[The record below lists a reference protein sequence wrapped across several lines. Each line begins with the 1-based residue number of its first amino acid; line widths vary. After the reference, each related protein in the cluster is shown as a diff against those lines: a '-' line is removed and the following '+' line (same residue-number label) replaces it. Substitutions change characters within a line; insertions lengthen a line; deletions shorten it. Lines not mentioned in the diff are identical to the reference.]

1 MWGPREQPLPVSQW
15 APVKAGGHW
24 QTKAPGR
31 SLQEPPFLQ
40 GCAWHSSVSEERDTD
55 TRLHGPRPGASWA
68 SDCSLACPH
77 CPRSLSRPLLPSLPR
92 LCGHLACTG
101 MREQASWG
109 LPPSLARMQDWD
121 LPPAPH
127 PFSAPGS
134 SPPLSPRPP
143 TSQSLREA
151 GERVTVSCCQLR
163 SVLLG
168 TVGKSIYKLLPLWT
182 SDPAGAQESR
192 QHPARPQHT
201 ERSGWAGAVLGAGAQ
216 GEWPAHGRRGPPY
229 PAHSG
234 FLHALGCRRTGT
246 RRRGPGR
253 SPRAGTVGIGTRR
266 FLSEESPGARRRG
279 RPQE

>member
-1 MWGPREQPLPVSQW
+1 MGPPPKSGSDAGLGS
-15 APVKAGGHW
+15 APC
-24 QTKAPGR
+24 TP
-31 SLQEPPFLQ
+31 
-40 GCAWHSSVSEERDTD
+40 
-55 TRLHGPRPGASWA
+55 
-68 SDCSLACPH
+68 
-77 CPRSLSRPLLPSLPR
+77 PLLCPWVLTP
-92 LCGHLACTG
+92 TF
-101 MREQASWG
+101 
-109 LPPSLARMQDWD
+109 PP
-121 LPPAPH
+121 
-127 PFSAPGS
+127 
-134 SPPLSPRPP
+134 PP